1 MQQRHDREWREA
13 EKVDHRLSTEPTM
26 VVGTDQRAVG
36 RERNGAGELHDRKDQ
51 ETSGEATAHSWVTTE
66 QVGHD
71 WAGRREQQ
79 GQTANT
85 FFRSIFCFCI
95 LT

>member
-1 MQQRHDREWREA
+1 MQQRHDRQRRET
-13 EKVDHRLSTEPTM
+13 EQVDDRLSTQPAM
-26 VVGTDQRAVG
+26 VIGTDQRAVG
-36 RERNGAGELHDRKDQ
+36 GERNGAGELHDRKDQ
-51 ETSGEATAHSWVTTE
+51 ETSGEATAHGGVTTE